1 MWGSNG
7 ITRCWINPQIVLYLY
22 GYRIY
27 NIYNIIYIYIYVCV
41 CVGLIVSYTFLSSL
55 VVHTTLEVTSPHL
68 ALVFAELPSSQLQ
81 LWRQHKDLLDPRAM
95 SLPPGPR
102 RCRFPAER
110 ANFIGVFFMTQ
121 LTQWIHNGLRKIR
134 TRLFFSCKNWPS
146 CHSRHCRRHFRR
158 RPDQVGVH

>member
-22 GYRIY
+22 GY
-27 NIYNIIYIYIYVCV
+27 NIYIYKYDMIYVSYSILYI
-41 CVGLIVSYTFLSSL
+41 LIVTYSAYHSRG
-55 VVHTTLEVTSPHL
+55 HPPHL

-102 RCRFPAER
+102 RWRFQPKEQSSS
-110 ANFIGVFFMTQ
+110 FFFMTNIRHILTQ
-121 LTQWIHNGLRKIR
+121 WIHNMDTQWIHNGLRKIC
-134 TRLFFSCKNWPS
+134 TRHLF
-146 CHSRHCRRHFRR
+146 
-158 RPDQVGVH
+158 